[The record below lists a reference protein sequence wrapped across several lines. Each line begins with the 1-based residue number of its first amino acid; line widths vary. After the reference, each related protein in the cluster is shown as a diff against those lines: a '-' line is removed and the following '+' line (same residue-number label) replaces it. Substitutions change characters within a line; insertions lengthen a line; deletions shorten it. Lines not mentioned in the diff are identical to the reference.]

1 MTHKSEIIVQLIVF
15 LAQNEARFERFVSLT
30 GLGIEDIRMR
40 HTEPLFQALILDYAL
55 QDQSL
60 VLEFTASQ
68 ELRPDALLKLR
79 HSLPAQT

>member
-1 MTHKSEIIVQLIVF
+1 MAHQTDLIMKLMVF
-15 LAQNEARFERFVSLT
+15 LAQDEVRFERFVSLT
-30 GLGIEDIRMR
+30 GLSVEDIRQR
-40 HTEPLFQALILDYAL
+40 HADPVFQALVLDYVL

-60 VLEFTASQ
+60 VLEFAASQ